1 MTGGYQRPQGQPQPG
16 LEVCEQIRLLLG
28 QVMGHGFGEVVIKV
42 QEGRV
47 VTVEKR
53 EVHKLAK

>member
-1 MTGGYQRPQGQPQPG
+1 MAESGRRPCQPPPG
-16 LEVCEQIRLLLG
+16 PEVWERIRLLLG
-28 QVMGHGFGEVVIKV
+28 QVIGHGFGDVVIKV
-42 QEGRV
+42 QEGKV